1 LFISFRQAK
10 EFMMSEEAKV
20 QCPACTAE
28 LTSGTVE
35 CPWCGHLISPKKD
48 ETLVDVILGS
58 QSEVLEL
65 EPVTLPEEPA
75 QLQEEIIAPEA
86 IPEPAPES
94 PMPDATVYPVSE
106 PGLTELA
113 PDVRLSP
120 ARNLKV
126 MGIVLTIFS
135 FLSLAYFIFQVLKGT
150 LPQTILLLPIFGM
163 MIGLISVAVAQRR

>member
-1 LFISFRQAK
+1 
-10 EFMMSEEAKV
+10 MSEETKI

-28 LTSGTVE
+28 LAPGTVE
-35 CPWCGHLISPKKD
+35 CPWCGYLIPPKK
-48 ETLVDVILGS
+48 EESLVDVILGS
-58 QSEVLEL
+58 QTEEIEP
-65 EPVTLPEEPA
+65 EPVAEPSEPA
-75 QLQEEIIAPEA
+75 QPQEEIIEPEA
-86 IPEPAPES
+86 IPEPLPEAPLPKAS
-94 PMPDATVYPVSE
+94 VYPVSE

-126 MGIVLTIFS
+126 MGIILTIFS